1 MAFSPD
7 GLSDH
12 RVAVITGGSRGIG
25 WATADRLARLGY
37 SVVVNYVHDQPTA
50 DSTVEAIL
58 GAHGS
63 AVAVRADASDAID
76 VERLF
81 ALTIEA
87 FGAVDAVVHTVR
99 GQLALA
105 PVAEIAL
112 DDLDAMLRTTSR
124 AAFVVNRE
132 AARHVRNGGAIINLT
147 GSLCES
153 APPGYGPYATATAAI
168 QELVRIL
175 AVDLREREITVNA
188 LSLDVDRPCAPDRV
202 ADFIAHLLS
211 DSGQGVTGQSLH
223 LDYLSTTQ
231 TARRPVRVNYKDR
244 AQSDGGP
251 GGET

>member
-1 MAFSPD
+1 MALSPD
-7 GLSDH
+7 GRSDH

-25 WATADRLARLGY
+25 RATADRLAHLGY

-112 DDLDAMLRTTSR
+112 DDLDRMVRATSR
-124 AAFVVNRE
+124 AAFLVNRE
-132 AARHVRNGGAIINLT
+132 AARHVRSGGAIVNLT
-147 GSLCES
+147 GFVGAS
-153 APPGYGPYATATAAI
+153 ASPGYGAYATATAAVEALARMLAL
-168 QELVRIL
+168 ELR
-175 AVDLREREITVNA
+175 DRDITVNA
-188 LSLDVDRPCAPDRV
+188 LSLDIDQPCAPDRV
-202 ADFIAHLLS
+202 ADVIAHLL
-211 DSGQGVTGQSLH
+211 GGAGRGITGQAIHIDPPHQRGLAN
-223 LDYLSTTQ
+223 DQ
-231 TARRPVRVNYKDR
+231 TRIAAR
-244 AQSDGGP
+244 S
-251 GGET
+251 